1 MEVVREESLAR
12 STGPSPPDVTQ
23 GVTLLFR
30 AEIFASV
37 FATGAAVILV
47 EILGTRVIGPVFGV
61 SLFVWSALLAVTLG
75 SLATGYQVGGL
86 LADRAPSQR
95 ILGLAVATAG
105 VLLCVVPLL
114 SHAVLRFAEAMGPRA
129 GSLFAATVL
138 FVPCLVVLGTMGPIA
153 VRLMA
158 SDFRSAGRGVGAVY
172 AVSTAGSL
180 AGALVTGF
188 VLVPAFETDTILLG
202 AAAILIVIGAASL
215 ARRGL
220 PIALAAIVA
229 PVLALLLRPQPALPS
244 GISII
249 DHSQSLY
256 GRVEVIDDQNRQVR
270 FLRVDHSVLGAQFF
284 RDRSSGFAF
293 IHLLEVVRF
302 LRPDA
307 KDLLQI
313 GLGTGAL
320 PAVLAPQGIKVD
332 VVEIDPAVVRFARQY
347 FGFVATGDVY
357 EEDARV
363 VLGRTQRRYD
373 IVVHDTFT
381 GGTTPE
387 HLLSLEVLRRIH
399 SILRPGGV
407 LALNFVGYTSGPNAD
422 ASWDLART
430 LRTVFTTV
438 HAFQDA
444 DPADD
449 RDSPGNVVFFASDDP
464 LDFTIP
470 ASARFENAACR
481 HVMRSFGR
489 WGVLEQVPDG
499 PLITDD
505 HNPLA
510 RLQLPIAE
518 KHFQAMNK
526 LLPVDLWLQ

>member
-1 MEVVREESLAR
+1 VEVVREESQAR
-12 STGPSPPDVTQ
+12 SSPNPSETSQ
-23 GVTLLFR
+23 GVTRLFR
-30 AEIFASV
+30 AELFASV
-37 FATGAAVILV
+37 FSTGATVILI

-75 SLATGYQVGGL
+75 SLATGYHVGGL

-95 ILGLAVATAG
+95 IFGLAVATAG

-114 SHAVLRFAEAMGPRA
+114 SHVVLQFAEAMGPRA
-129 GSLFAATVL
+129 GSLFAATLL
-138 FVPCLVVLGTMGPIA
+138 FAPCLVVLGTMGPIA
-153 VRLMA
+153 VRLTA

-172 AVSTAGSL
+172 AMSTAGSL
-180 AGALVTGF
+180 VGALVTGF
-188 VLVPAFETDTILLG
+188 VLVPAFETDTILFG
-202 AAAILIVIGAASL
+202 AAALLILMGAGSL
-215 ARRGL
+215 ARRRQPL
-220 PIALAAIVA
+220 ALAAIVTPILA
-229 PVLALLLRPQPALPS
+229 VLLQSPPALPR
-244 GISII
+244 GIAII
-249 DHSQSLY
+249 AHSQSLY

-270 FLRVDHSVLGAQFF
+270 FLRVDHSVVGAQFL

-307 KDLLQI
+307 KELLQI

-320 PAVLAPQGIKVD
+320 PSVLAPHAIKID

-363 VLGRTQRRYD
+363 VLRRTRRRYD

-387 HLLSLEVLRRIH
+387 HLLSLEVLREIH

-407 LALNFVGYTSGPNAD
+407 LALNFVGYTTGPNAE
-422 ASWDLART
+422 ASWAVTRT
-430 LRTVFTTV
+430 LRGVFTTV

-444 DPADD
+444 NPADNP
-449 RDSPGNVVFFASDDP
+449 DSPGNVIFFASDDP

-470 ASARFENAACR
+470 ESVRFENAACR
-481 HVMRSFGR
+481 HVMRSFGNWR
-489 WGVLEQVPDG
+489 VLEQVPDG
-499 PLITDD
+499 PLITDE